1 MALNIILGASGSGK
15 TTRCFEEIDKKIK
28 SESNSKMFMLVPEQ
42 FTFEGEKKLI
52 EVLGEEV
59 LLRGTVTN
67 FKRLAHKVFSKVG
80 GAKEKSLDDCGK
92 AMLIYYI
99 LNSDRLKFATF
110 GTVAHQKGFAAL
122 IGDMIHSAEH
132 HATVVL
138 IGCGLLSA
146 DDDDCANDEECKKG
160 QLP

>member
-28 SESNSKMFMLVPEQ
+28 SESDSKMFMLVPEQ

-52 EVLGEEV
+52 DTLGEEV
-59 LLRGTVTN
+59 LLRATVIN

-122 IGDMIHSAEH
+122 IGEMIGEFKRYNVTYEDLEAVSYTHL
-132 HATVVL
+132 T
-138 IGCGLLSA
+138 
-146 DDDDCANDEECKKG
+146 
-160 QLP
+160 LPTNSRV